1 MKEREMFNV
10 LGNAEEDSMEMLT
23 DKCPEITDAQLDRLL
38 AETERKYKMKKKD
51 NDRTEKDNIN
61 MTENEVSGVERV
73 SRPAWMMPLITAA
86 SVVLVAGIVL
96 GSVVLLNRH
105 KGGDGG
111 GVDSP
116 MITASTTAVSET
128 TTSAVST
135 GTVTTTGTVTKAGS
149 STADR
154 NTTNT
159 AAAHEAVT
167 SKTHAEAPVN
177 TTAPFVAPD
186 KNYVKDNKSL
196 GDKAIELCR
205 KSDEIKQAVLGLSV
219 DCDVNDRIMF
229 SVDPSMEWLEYDAIT
244 QERIENMITY
254 CRVRDS
260 RFGTLDEMKSY
271 FRSALTEKSIKEMY
285 DQDFSARFDDLNEM
299 DVLPKDRVSLY
310 MEYRGKLYIMNY
322 RGGLGYI
329 PVDYPEELPVII
341 AEKTDTSF
349 RAFMPV
355 WMVRDTS
362 KSEKND
368 IQNTYA
374 LEVKVIMDPEYNDWR
389 IDELTTRERKDYDD
403 LYDQFR
409 S

>member
-1 MKEREMFNV
+1 MKEREIFNV

-116 MITASTTAVSET
+116 MVTASTTAVSET

-177 TTAPFVAPD
+177 TTVPFVAPD
-186 KNYVKDNKSL
+186 KNYMKDDMSL

-205 KSDEIKQAVLGLSV
+205 KNDE
-219 DCDVNDRIMF
+219 
-229 SVDPSMEWLEYDAIT
+229 
-244 QERIENMITY
+244 
-254 CRVRDS
+254 
-260 RFGTLDEMKSY
+260 
-271 FRSALTEKSIKEMY
+271 
-285 DQDFSARFDDLNEM
+285 
-299 DVLPKDRVSLY
+299 
-310 MEYRGKLYIMNY
+310 NY
-322 RGGLGYI
+322 TIR
-329 PVDYPEELPVII
+329 
-341 AEKTDTSF
+341 
-349 RAFMPV
+349 
-355 WMVRDTS
+355 
-362 KSEKND
+362 
-368 IQNTYA
+368 
-374 LEVKVIMDPEYNDWR
+374 
-389 IDELTTRERKDYDD
+389 RERPATGRGSD
-403 LYDQFR
+403 LH
-409 S
+409 SA